1 MTAQDTEVGQ
11 AWESP
16 FPAEGPSTAWFAPD
30 AGAGE
35 TNGQAV
41 GTSGKGL
48 GFIPWTENESPFAE
62 SPSDVGF
69 GGDGQAELAEVFA
82 QLRDDEF
89 DEAVL
94 GLVDEVQEA
103 VGERFEGESGGLT
116 EHRERLA
123 DAHLAPIGFEA
134 EQYVD
139 QLASGLAGVDLASL
153 SEQQLDEVLAGFDA
167 TIPSLSPAGEE
178 FLGKWVKKAKSVVNV
193 AVSTAKKIGKGVL
206 GPVVEAALKRLRKLV
221 RPIMKR
227 VLAFAIGKLPA
238 NLQPAA
244 RTVAGKLGFEAE
256 IDTESSLEGVGFSP
270 AVRTDPVMLAESVDL
285 ALAEVVAGGPLQVT
299 AELESFG
306 SDELEDEGRGSDEL
320 EVLGQARDQLLTSL
334 ESARDGQDLAPAVE
348 QFVPALLGALRIG
361 IRLAGRPRVVGFL
374 AKAVSAL
381 IGKWVGPQLAGPLSS
396 AIVDTGLRLATLES
410 PEPDAREGEGG
421 PAVLAATIE
430 DTVRRFAENEEFVF
444 EDEDLSQLA
453 LAEAFDEAV
462 AANFPAQLVRP
473 DLRLAPSLG
482 GSFVTRRPRAS
493 HAYRKFS
500 RVPMVDVTP
509 QIAAAVRVRGGTTLA
524 AAMSAAGLPVPGK
537 YRVHVFNALPG
548 TTLRNI
554 ARIERRLPGLGRGG
568 ARRIWP
574 LSPEAATALL
584 REPGLGTTVP
594 GVYRRN
600 TYRIAA
606 GQRFFYLE
614 PAAGT
619 RARAPQLA
627 AGPGDTRAPASSGDR
642 ATQGWVRLD
651 LIRSQVKV
659 AVYFSESEAQAIAG
673 AIRQGRGTPALLK
686 ALSTSYDAVSRSFG
700 DGSGRVVIVKEL
712 DEGEEFLGSAA
723 RRLAPQ
729 AMDLVKDKLRAWAM
743 TMFAQWARGGLHEFE
758 RAAADPR
765 PGVTV
770 TLHLTAVPGLGAV
783 RQAIN
788 GRLPMTAGALNPS
801 TLFAGQPSGSVVAR
815 AGVHRP

>member
-16 FPAEGPSTAWFAPD
+16 FPAEGPSTAWFAPE

-35 TNGQAV
+35 TNGQAA
-41 GTSGKGL
+41 GTSGEGL
-48 GFIPWTENESPFAE
+48 GFMPWTENESPFAE
-62 SPSDVGF
+62 SPSAVGF

-89 DEAVL
+89 DEAVA
-94 GLVDEVQEA
+94 GLVDEVQDA

-116 EHRERLA
+116 EHRERLG

-139 QLASGLAGVDLASL
+139 QLAAGLAGVDLASL
-153 SEQQLDEVLAGFDA
+153 TEQQLDEVLAGFDA
-167 TIPSLSPAGEE
+167 TTPSLSPAGEE
-178 FLGKWVKKAKSVVNV
+178 FLSKWVKKAKSVVNV
-193 AVSTAKKIGKGVL
+193 AVATAKKIGKGVL

-256 IDTESSLEGVGFSP
+256 IETESSLEGVGFSP

-306 SDELEDEGRGSDEL
+306 SDELEDEGRDSDEL

-381 IGKWVGPQLAGPLSS
+381 IGKWVGPQLAGPLSWPS
-396 AIVDTGLRLATLES
+396 STPGSGSPPWSRPSRMRARAKAGQPCWPRRSRTRCAGSPRTRSSSSRTRTSTNSRSPRPSTGRRGQLPCPAGAPRPQAR
-410 PEPDAREGEGG
+410 PEPRRVVRHPQAPREPRCTGSSRGCPRSTSRRRSRQPSGARRYDVG
-421 PAVLAATIE
+421 
-430 DTVRRFAENEEFVF
+430 RR
-444 EDEDLSQLA
+444 
-453 LAEAFDEAV
+453 
-462 AANFPAQLVRP
+462 
-473 DLRLAPSLG
+473 
-482 GSFVTRRPRAS
+482 
-493 HAYRKFS
+493 HARC
-500 RVPMVDVTP
+500 RT
-509 QIAAAVRVRGGTTLA
+509 A
-524 AAMSAAGLPVPGK
+524 VPGQ
-537 YRVHVFNALPG
+537 YRVHVFNAVPC

-554 ARIERRLPGLGRGG
+554 ARLERRLPGLGRGG

-584 REPGLGTTVP
+584 RSPSGHPGP
-594 GVYRRN
+594 
-600 TYRIAA
+600 
-606 GQRFFYLE
+606 
-614 PAAGT
+614 
-619 RARAPQLA
+619 
-627 AGPGDTRAPASSGDR
+627 
-642 ATQGWVRLD
+642 
-651 LIRSQVKV
+651 
-659 AVYFSESEAQAIAG
+659 
-673 AIRQGRGTPALLK
+673 
-686 ALSTSYDAVSRSFG
+686 
-700 DGSGRVVIVKEL
+700 
-712 DEGEEFLGSAA
+712 
-723 RRLAPQ
+723 RRLP
-729 AMDLVKDKLRAWAM
+729 
-743 TMFAQWARGGLHEFE
+743 T
-758 RAAADPR
+758 
-765 PGVTV
+765 
-770 TLHLTAVPGLGAV
+770 
-783 RQAIN
+783 
-788 GRLPMTAGALNPS
+788 
-801 TLFAGQPSGSVVAR
+801 
-815 AGVHRP
+815 